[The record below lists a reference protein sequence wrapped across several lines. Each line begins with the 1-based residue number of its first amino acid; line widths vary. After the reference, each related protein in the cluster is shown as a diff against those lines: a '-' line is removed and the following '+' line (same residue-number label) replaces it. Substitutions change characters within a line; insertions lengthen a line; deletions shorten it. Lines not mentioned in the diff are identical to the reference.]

1 MKKILKDIF
10 HKNGFELMREKNEF
24 TFFRK
29 ENQEYFFIASY
40 KEEELEN
47 FFVSDKTDNMINIQD
62 ELNETNEDINKNTS
76 LVIYVKTN
84 NFQEFFDKNRG
95 IIYKIEEDEYYFR
108 KYVIVY
114 TENSIKEIKSSE
126 FIGNKIKEVL
136 LEAGRMDKFEETYYK
151 DEEFYLVMQLYIK
164 LSFLIYEIEDK
175 PFIPITQK
183 IMKKITEENLSDQ
196 YQSIMAWLYQENF
209 ILNDKAEKQYFESLN
224 ASFLNIEKDEGNL
237 LDFFERLE
245 EKRNED

>member
-10 HKNGFELMREKNEF
+10 RENKFESIKETNEF
-24 TFFRK
+24 TFFQK
-29 ENQEYFFIASY
+29 ENQEYFFTANY
-40 KEEELEN
+40 KENELES
-47 FFVSDKTDNMINIQD
+47 FFVSAKTDNMINIQS
-62 ELNETNEDINKNTS
+62 ELNETHEDINKNTS
-76 LVIYVKTN
+76 LIIYVKTN
-84 NFQEFFDKNRG
+84 SLEEFFAKNKA

-126 FIGNKIKEVL
+126 FIGDKIKEVL
-136 LEAGRMDKFEETYYK
+136 LEAGRIDKFEETYYK

-183 IMKKITEENLSDQ
+183 IMKKITEENLYNQ
-196 YQSIMAWLYQENF
+196 YQSIMAWLNQESLN
-209 ILNDKAEKQYFESLN
+209 LNDEAEKQYFENLN
-224 ASFLNIEKDEGNL
+224 ASFLNIEKDDGNL
-237 LDFFERLE
+237 LNFFDRLE
-245 EKRNED
+245 GKGNED